1 MAIVDMDK
9 ITLVGLES
17 QKKQILKFLMKKEI
31 VQIDDTSNLTE
42 DENLKG
48 LLQTDGDEEAV
59 SDYEQRIVNLT
70 HAINLLSSVSK
81 AKKPLFAKPRQS
93 KKLKA
98 VEAEEIYSFAL
109 EVNSLQKRI
118 IELKADESSFH
129 TQIEIMTPW
138 DAFTIPL
145 DNLETKYT
153 KMILG
158 TIPSKVSLEEVE
170 VKLVQTAP
178 ESTIGLINSDK
189 ALVLSAFMVAHKDVY
204 DSALETV
211 KEFGFSPVTFN
222 DAHGTPAEIIKN
234 YTNLIAKSEKER
246 ADIETE
252 ISKRAQRLPELEAL
266 YDYFNMEKEQAN
278 ILSNLVKTKTTFSFN
293 GWVPTK
299 DAEAIKK
306 EITEKFDCC
315 VYLEHGDKKE
325 GIPILLKNSALVEPF
340 ETVTSMYSLPHSSNI
355 DPNFMVAIFYTI
367 FFGMMLSDAG
377 YGIIMTLICGFVSF
391 KYKPEGTMGK
401 MMKMFTI
408 CGIST
413 TIWGF
418 IFGSIFGG
426 LIPFTGL
433 LDPLTDV
440 MAIMGISIVFGIIH
454 IFVGL
459 GMKAYMLIR
468 DGNFLSA
475 IWDVVSWYLFVLGL
489 VILIS
494 PVVVTFEVPQTVL
507 TAGKFMTIAGVI
519 LLILTQGRDK
529 EGLFA
534 KAFGGVKSLYDITGY
549 FGDILSY
556 LRLMALCLSTGV
568 ISMVINLLGDM
579 APPLFAII
587 IGLIGHTVNLLINAL
602 GAYVHTSRLQYVEF
616 FGKFYEGG
624 GKAFSPFKLNSKYV
638 IFKEEK

>member
-31 VQIDDTSNLTE
+31 VQIDDSSNLAE
-42 DENLKG
+42 DENFKG
-48 LLQTDGDEEAV
+48 FLEADGDEQAV
-59 SDYEQRIVNLT
+59 ADYDHRISNLNQ
-70 HAINLLSSVSK
+70 AINLLASVSK
-81 AKKPLFAKPRQS
+81 RTKPLFAKPRQS
-93 KKLKA
+93 KKLRA
-98 VEAEEIYSFAL
+98 DDAEEIYSFAL

-118 IELKADESSFH
+118 IELKADENSLH
-129 TQIEIMTPW
+129 NQIETLTPW
-138 DAFTIPL
+138 TGINVSL
-145 DNLETKYT
+145 DKLETKYT

-158 TIPSKVSLEEVE
+158 TMPSKVKLEDVE
-170 VKLVQTAP
+170 VKLAQFAP
-178 ESTIGLINSDK
+178 ESIIGLVQSSPSVIS
-189 ALVLSAFMVAHKDVY
+189 VYMIAHKTVY
-204 DSALETV
+204 DSALEV
-211 KEFGFSPVTFN
+211 LREFGFSAVNFN
-222 DAHGTPAEIIKN
+222 DIHGTPEEVIKN
-234 YTNLIAKSEKER
+234 YTNMIAKSENES
-246 ADIETE
+246 ADIDTE
-252 ISKRAQRLPELEAL
+252 ISKRSQKLPELEKL
-266 YDYFNMEKEQAN
+266 YDYFQIEKQQAT
-278 ILSNLVKTKTTFSFN
+278 ILSNLVKTKSTFSFN

-299 DAEAIKK
+299 NAESIEK
-306 EITEKFDCC
+306 ELTSKFDCC
-315 VYLEHGDKKE
+315 VYLEHGNKKE
-325 GIPILLKNSALVEPF
+325 GIPILLENNAFVEPF
-340 ETVTSMYSLPHSSNI
+340 ETITSMYSLPHSSNI

-377 YGIIMTLICGFVSF
+377 YGIIMTLVCGFVSF
-391 KYKPEGTMGK
+391 KYKPDGTMGK

-418 IFGSIFGG
+418 IFGSVFGG
-426 LIPFTGL
+426 LIPFNGL

-440 MAIMGISIVFGIIH
+440 MAVMGLSIVFGIIH

-459 GMKAYMLIR
+459 GMKAYISIR
-468 DGNFLSA
+468 DGDPLAA
-475 IWDVVSWYLFVLGL
+475 IWDVFSWYLFILGL

-494 PVVVTFEVPQTVL
+494 PVVVTFEVPVSIL
-507 TAGKFMTIAGVI
+507 TAGKYMTIAGVV
-519 LLILTQGRDK
+519 LLVLTQGRDQK
-529 EGLFA
+529 NLFA
-534 KAFGGVKSLYDITGY
+534 KAFNGVKSLYGITSY

-568 ISMVINLLGDM
+568 ISMVINLLGGM
-579 APPLFAII
+579 APLLFAII

-624 GKAFSPFKLNSKYV
+624 GRAFNPFKSNSKYV